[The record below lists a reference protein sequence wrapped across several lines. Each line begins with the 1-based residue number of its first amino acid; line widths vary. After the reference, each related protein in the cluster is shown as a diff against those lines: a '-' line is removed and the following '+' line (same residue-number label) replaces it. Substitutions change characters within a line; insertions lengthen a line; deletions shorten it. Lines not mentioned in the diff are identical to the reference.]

1 MNEHGVSKKDMAR
14 EIVARLNKGE
24 TVKLNKSE
32 VNFRDDINRW
42 IETCGIF
49 ESPITLWEVQT
60 LIKNHVEREQVL
72 SLSSKQDFDKLR
84 TFADT
89 L

>member
-32 VNFRDDINRW
+32 VNFRREI
-42 IETCGIF
+42 IGEITC
-49 ESPITLWEVQT
+49 
-60 LIKNHVEREQVL
+60 
-72 SLSSKQDFDKLR
+72 LR
-84 TFADT
+84 
-89 L
+89 